1 MAQILLKLCQGHL
14 SDETKWKAP
23 CNHGSKVHHSLV
35 RAISILSLVHF
46 CWWDLVKIR
55 TGHPELLQQK
65 FFFLK
70 WLRSCSNFVRGFSL
84 MKLGEKLHITMGLRC
99 SILWS
104 EPSQKL
110 NLVHFCWWDLVKIW
124 RRHPE
129 LLQWKFFFSNVSD
142 LAGTWPG
149 PLCELHMGRRWG
161 PGHFGHQLGT
171 AQELFS
177 KAVLHLS
184 AL

>member
-1 MAQILLKLCQGHL
+1 MRKMKSRPNGPKFCRDPLWGLKPWPTKFESHCFKTVALRQSQSFSSCPLLLVGL
-14 SDETKWKAP
+14 SQNSD
-23 CNHGSKVHHSLV
+23 
-35 RAISILSLVHF
+35 RASRIVATEI
-46 CWWDLVKIR
+46 
-55 TGHPELLQQK
+55 
-65 FFFLK
+65 FFLK

-142 LAGTWPG
+142 LAGT
-149 PLCELHMGRRWG
+149 
-161 PGHFGHQLGT
+161 
-171 AQELFS
+171 
-177 KAVLHLS
+177 
-184 AL
+184 